1 MLPRI
6 ICHMISSV
14 DGRLVSSRWTPL
26 PNGDSEQTICNHYE
40 LIADRL
46 GGDGFIIGRTTMEAF
61 DGISSKPPLVAEH
74 SGGMRDHYI
83 AHEPGDPVAIVID
96 PSGKLHYQ
104 TDTIDGGH
112 RIISILGDSVSDAY
126 LQALRNQGI
135 SYLFAGPH
143 CGDLKQ
149 ALAMLGAQFGLK
161 TLLLE
166 GGGVINGT
174 FLKAGL
180 IDEISL
186 LIYPGID
193 GLSGVPS
200 IFEYHGQSD
209 ERPASGQ
216 SLRHISTQTI
226 EDGFIWARYLVA
238 KMSSDT

>member
-1 MLPRI
+1 MPPRI
-6 ICHMISSV
+6 ICHMISSL

-26 PNGDSEQTICNHYE
+26 PNGGSEQTICNHYE
-40 LIADRL
+40 FIADRL
-46 GGDGFIIGRTTMEAF
+46 RGDGFIIGRTTMEAF

-74 SGGMRDHYI
+74 SGGTRRHSI

-104 TDTIDGGH
+104 TNTIDGGH
-112 RIISILGDSVSDAY
+112 RIISILGDSVSDDY
-126 LQALRNQGI
+126 LQALRNQGV
-135 SYLFAGPH
+135 SYLFAGPN
-143 CGDLKQ
+143 CINLEQ
-149 ALAMLGAQFGLK
+149 ALAMLGTQFGLK

-166 GGGVINGT
+166 GGGVTNGT

-238 KMSSDT
+238 KAPLRT